1 MERLSSF
8 KNSTGGVIVK
18 NTYTLALFLS
28 LATFLVLSPIFFRLI
43 NYLHP
48 VVLLVVLSCIYLTCL
63 GLLLLIRKE
72 SICISYSLFLTFII
86 IYSVGLLI
94 LLFFRPN
101 DQSYESVNLKPF
113 TTISFYLS
121 GKVDGL
127 ISFYNLAANIGL
139 FLPYG
144 ILLRIKH
151 ASIVKVLIAP
161 IISITVIELLQF
173 FTHRGSMDIDDLL
186 LNVVGIYLGCIFYP
200 LFKKTV
206 KIPNH

>member
-72 SICISYSLFLTFII
+72 SIRISYSLFLTFII
-86 IYSVGLLI
+86 IYSIGLLI

>member
-1 MERLSSF
+1 M
-8 KNSTGGVIVK
+8 K

-72 SICISYSLFLTFII
+72 SIRISYSLFLTFII
-86 IYSVGLLI
+86 IYSIGLLI

-186 LNVVGIYLGCIFYP
+186 LNVVGIYLGCILYP

>member
-1 MERLSSF
+1 MDRLSSS

-28 LATFLVLSPIFFRLI
+28 VVTFLVLSPIFFRLI

-48 VVLLVVLSCIYLTCL
+48 VVLLVVLSCIYLTWL

-72 SICISYSLFLTFII
+72 SIRISYSLLLTFII
-86 IYSVGLLI
+86 IYSIGLLI

-101 DQSYESVNLKPF
+101 DQSYESVNLEPF

-151 ASIVKVLIAP
+151 ASIARVLIAP

-173 FTHRGSMDIDDLL
+173 FTHRGSMDIDDLI
-186 LNVVGIYLGCIFYP
+186 LNVLGIYLGCILYP
-200 LFKKTV
+200 IFKKIV
-206 KIPNH
+206 KIPNY